1 MRICSKH
8 LQVNSSV
15 INCNSEK
22 NSVQGASAAGGATV
36 AGNLVVL
43 EREFVVVRN
52 FLVDFD
58 VAPRVDNDLLQ
69 RFHGDDLCAAVWL
82 KKYQHANTISVRQ
95 NYCFW

>member
-1 MRICSKH
+1 M
-8 LQVNSSV
+8 
-15 INCNSEK
+15 
-22 NSVQGASAAGGATV
+22 

-69 RFHGDDLCAAVWL
+69 RFHGDDLCTAVWL
-82 KKYQHANTISVRQ
+82 KNTNTQVQSVSDIITAFGNQMLLLITIFQ
-95 NYCFW
+95 N